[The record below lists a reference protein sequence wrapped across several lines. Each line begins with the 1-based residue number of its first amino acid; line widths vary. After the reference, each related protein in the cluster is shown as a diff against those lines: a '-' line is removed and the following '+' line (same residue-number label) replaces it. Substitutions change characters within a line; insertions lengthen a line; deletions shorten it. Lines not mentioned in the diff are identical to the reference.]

1 MCAPDHLC
9 GRVVM
14 FRSILAWILTAAF
27 LVTLPVTGAG
37 YCPCR
42 FVTVLRGPT
51 PTATPARVTALPQP
65 CKGCCH
71 ASQDDTPADAGD
83 DRLPSP
89 QPADAPNGKPCDH
102 QFVLDAAPAG
112 ASGER
117 SGAERGVCH
126 ADAVFGADSQPY
138 SNLTPAF
145 AASSDGPP
153 SAPPTGRLLLRYA
166 HAFRC

>member
-1 MCAPDHLC
+1 
-9 GRVVM
+9 M
-14 FRSILAWILTAAF
+14 FRSILGWTLTAAS

-42 FVTVLRGPT
+42 FVAVLRGPT
-51 PTATPARVTALPQP
+51 PTADPPARATAPP
-65 CKGCCH
+65 KSCKGCCH
-71 ASQDDTPADAGD
+71 APQDASPADAGD

-89 QPADAPNGKPCDH
+89 QPADAPNGKPCGH

-117 SGAERGVCH
+117 SGAERGVWH
-126 ADAVFGADSQPY
+126 ADAVFGADGHPY
-138 SNLTPAF
+138 SNLTPASV
-145 AASSDGPP
+145 ASFDRST
-153 SAPPTGRLLLRYA
+153 SAPPTVRLLFRYA

>member
-1 MCAPDHLC
+1 
-9 GRVVM
+9 M

-51 PTATPARVTALPQP
+51 PTAPPARVTALPQP

-89 QPADAPNGKPCDH
+89 QPADAPNGKPCGH
-102 QFVLDAAPAG
+102 HLAFDAAPAV

-117 SGAERGVCH
+117 SGAEQGSWDS
-126 ADAVFGADSQPY
+126 DAVFGVAARPHAP
-138 SNLTPAF
+138 LTSEP
-145 AASSDGPP
+145 AASSDLSMAAHAGPH
-153 SAPPTGRLLLRYA
+153 LLRYA